1 MLVLVEG
8 RVKLIE
14 QPFKIGQEAHL
25 DVLSSPIP
33 LAADESVQ
41 RLADLPGLVG
51 RFNEVNIKLDKCGGL
66 TEAMARETRRLRLE
80 VTAMRPRRRE
90 GDLLGFLSAMQSKP
104 LQTSSS
110 TGDLRCSS

>member
-1 MLVLVEG
+1 
-8 RVKLIE
+8 
-14 QPFKIGQEAHL
+14 
-25 DVLSSPIP
+25 
-33 LAADESVQ
+33 
-41 RLADLPGLVG
+41 
-51 RFNEVNIKLDKCGGL
+51 
-66 TEAMARETRRLRLE
+66 MARETRRLRLE